1 MGSYD
6 HSFFICC
13 LSWTLESLLKIS
25 HPMSFLY
32 VYILIDVHLNWL
44 NCRVWIGKQ
53 KQLCKKSDHSKE
65 NSLLQAKHF
74 LGFVKGFS
82 ESVKGI
88 YETCN
93 CNFFNLAIIIVFPTL
108 QFILY
113 YYILLE
119 PWKDLWKTIGYQEK

>member
-1 MGSYD
+1 MFIWTDWTAGSEFVNKN
-6 HSFFICC
+6 SFA
-13 LSWTLESLLKIS
+13 
-25 HPMSFLY
+25 
-32 VYILIDVHLNWL
+32 
-44 NCRVWIGKQ
+44 
-53 KQLCKKSDHSKE
+53 KKSDHSKE

-108 QFILY
+108 QFML

-119 PWKDLWKTIGYQEK
+119 PLAKTCEKQ